1 MLTILGLNGRFSEE
15 CALPTALHPL
25 YDVATKFYTD
35 FMKQE
40 ILAYIIGLCQA
51 ASAALLASAVIVPTH
66 RPQALLACYIAA
78 MLGLFFV
85 YLKNK
90 EN

>member
-1 MLTILGLNGRFSEE
+1 
-15 CALPTALHPL
+15 
-25 YDVATKFYTD
+25 
-35 FMKQE
+35 MKQE

-66 RPQALLACYIAA
+66 RAQALLACYIAA